1 MAEIEISIE
10 SGEEYK
16 CCDCA
21 CCKNC
26 PECQME
32 DSGASKDQMLA
43 ELKKLLNESSQNNVA
58 ERQAKIDDLME
69 KISEAD

>member
-1 MAEIEISIE
+1 MAEIEISVE
-10 SGEEYK
+10 GGEDSK

-32 DSGASKDQMLA
+32 SGTATKDQMLA
-43 ELKKLLNESSQNNVA
+43 ELKKLLNETGSNGIA
-58 ERQAKIDDLME
+58 ERQTKIDDLME